1 MNKEILKR
9 LEEIERRV
17 TKATPGPW
25 VYGESEREQWVK
37 AGDKLVVYLEYYGK
51 PDPEVYQQTKH
62 DFEFVA
68 HTREDVPWL
77 RQIVRELLAQYA
89 AMRRALERVIR
100 VGVGEMDASFSHMTS
115 EDCSFCEEKD
125 EIAKAALKESDAG
138 RDLLDRLRKLER
150 VAEAARDVVAW
161 WREYAG
167 SVPAIAS
174 IYDLEQALTALEET
188 KQ

>member
-25 VYGESEREQWVK
+25 VYGESER
-37 AGDKLVVYLEYYGK
+37 

-89 AMRRALERVIR
+89 AMREACIQAKNELDTYQELEEERTQTPCEPSYAQFLLNEAL
-100 VGVGEMDASFSHMTS
+100 SSN
-115 EDCSFCEEKD
+115 
-125 EIAKAALKESDAG
+125 AG
-138 RDLLDRLRKLER
+138 RAFLDRLHKLEK
-150 VAEAARDVVAW
+150 VAEAARELVADLSSMPSRPRDW
-161 WREYAG
+161 
-167 SVPAIAS
+167 SAS
-174 IYDLEQALTALEET
+174 WTQLKRALAALEEDR
-188 KQ
+188 